1 MRESYCYNEGES
13 VETAT
18 TGRVEWSGV
27 STIMQVRCVS
37 QGNIQDP
44 ACGNSVQFMCKAISG
59 SCLESGDGRVPKR
72 VRPLSCC
79 LLYHFSMIYA
89 VHSWPSLIAEQHA
102 LMGSGRQRCIECCLR
117 RGCPMTD
124 TRPKED

>member
-1 MRESYCYNEGES
+1 MREPYWYDEGES

-18 TGRVEWSGV
+18 TGRVQWSAIF
-27 STIMQVRCVS
+27 TIMQVRCVS
-37 QGNIQDP
+37 QGNIRDP
-44 ACGNSVQFMCKAISG
+44 ACDNSVKLMCKAISS

-79 LLYHFSMIYA
+79 PLYYVSMIYA
-89 VHSWPSLIAEQHA
+89 VHSWPSLIAEHHA
-102 LMGSGRQRCIECCLR
+102 HMDSGRQRRSKCCLR

-124 TRPKED
+124 TRPRGD